1 MTKRVRLKENLYPS
15 RTWRPQLWIMTVGLL
30 LLTADVSRAQNA
42 VGMFESHADV
52 GPVLH
57 AGSATFDKATGIYT
71 LTGSGDNMWLGT
83 DAFQF
88 AWKKV
93 SGDIDLTADIAF
105 ATSTGNE
112 HKKAVLM
119 FRKSL
124 DADSVYVDVALHR
137 SGLIAIQYRDEKG
150 GMTHEI
156 QSDAIWVGAAG
167 DAASSPRRLR
177 LTRRGAYTYP
187 SLGAPSRYDGESV
200 RIPLEGDF
208 YVGIGVCAHDK
219 DVIEKAMFSNVSLRA
234 LSAPSEEPVLNST
247 LEKVAISTTDRQVVY
262 HAEGRFEAP
271 NWSRDGLY
279 FLFNRNG
286 HVEKLPVPGGT
297 PEVIDTGIASRL
309 NNDHGISPDG
319 TLLAVSD
326 NSQETK
332 SPAGAPAHDS
342 LVYTVPIAGGTAHRI
357 TQNAPSYW
365 HGWSPDG
372 KTLAFVGQRNGE
384 FDIYTIPVGGGDET
398 RLTTAKG
405 LDDGP
410 EYSPDGQYI
419 YFNSERTGHMQI
431 WRMHADGSNQEQV
444 FSDDYNNWFPH
455 ISPDGKWMVFLTY
468 EKDVTGHPENKDVM
482 LRLMSLS
489 GESTND
495 KKIAVLA
502 KLFGGQG
509 TINVPS
515 WSPDSKWIAFVS
527 YQFIAPENAGESQR

>member
-1 MTKRVRLKENLYPS
+1 MTKTLPAFILCLILVATASHAQEPVGIFEN
-15 RTWRPQLWIMTVGLL
+15 
-30 LLTADVSRAQNA
+30 
-42 VGMFESHADV
+42 HADV
-52 GPVLH
+52 GTVLH
-57 AGSATFDKATGIYT
+57 GGSTTFDKATGTYT

-93 SGDIDLTADIAF
+93 SGDVDLTADIAF
-105 ATSTGNE
+105 ATTTGNP

-119 FRKSL
+119 IRQSL
-124 DADSVYVDVALHR
+124 DADSVYADVAVHASRLVA
-137 SGLIAIQYRDEKG
+137 LQYRDEKG
-150 GMTHEI
+150 GTTHEI
-156 QSDAIWVGAAG
+156 QTWEFNRLVAVSGP
-167 DAASSPRRLR
+167 ASQVSAQMLQPFRVRI
-177 LTRRGAYTYP
+177 TRRGDYEYM
-187 SLGAPSRYDGESV
+187 SLAGTGETPAYDGESIK
-200 RIPLEGDF
+200 IPLSGDF

-219 DVIEKAMFSNVSLRA
+219 DVIEKATFSNVSLRA
-234 LSAPSEEPVLNST
+234 PSSPVGQAVLNST
-247 LEKVAISTTDRQVVY
+247 LEKVAISSTDRQVVY

-271 NWSRDGLY
+271 NWSRDGSY

-286 HVEKLPVPGGT
+286 HIEKLPVAGGT
-297 PEVIDTGIASRL
+297 PQVIDTGVATRL

-326 NSQETK
+326 NSRETK
-332 SPAGAPAHDS
+332 SPTGAPAHDS
-342 LVYTVPIAGGTAHRI
+342 LLYTVPITGGVARRI

-365 HGWSPDG
+365 HSWSPDG
-372 KTLAFVGQRNGE
+372 KTLAFVGQRNGD
-384 FDIYTIPVGGGDET
+384 FDIYTVPVTGGDET

-431 WRMHADGSNQEQV
+431 WRMKADGSGQEQV

-489 GESTND
+489 D

-515 WSPDSKWIAFVS
+515 WSPDSKSVAFVS
-527 YQFIAPENAGESQR
+527 YQFIAPE